1 MKFEKMVACAAG
13 VAAIA
18 IIAVAPAA
26 FAKGKPTGP
35 PNQFSTSCGDGT
47 VLVTPETLW
56 PPNHKLV
63 TIGISYVE
71 TAADAAGADTIS
83 LTINSITD
91 NELGQDPGTVG
102 TPDGCGPSEADW
114 AFSSTPVT
122 NTDPNVAATTVQV
135 RAERCGNDKA
145 QGGRTYTIN
154 LTCAGSDLSTATI
167 DVPVVVPHNHPK
179 HTHK

>member
-1 MKFEKMVACAAG
+1 MNTEKMVARAAG
-13 VAAIA
+13 AAA
-18 IIAVAPAA
+18 MVIIALAPAA
-26 FAKGKPTGP
+26 LAKGKPTGG
-35 PNQFSTSCGDGT
+35 PNQFTVPCGDGT

-71 TAADAAGADTIS
+71 TTTDADTIS

-91 NELGQDPGTVG
+91 DQVAEDPGTAG
-102 TPDGCGPSEADW
+102 TPDSCGPSDADW
-114 AFSSTPVT
+114 VFSNTTVT

-135 RAERCGNDKA
+135 RAERCGDDKA
-145 QGGRTYTIN
+145 GRTYTIN
-154 LTCAGSDLSTATI
+154 LTCAGSADVAGTTI